1 MENTA
6 NEVVAEAWL
15 CECPG
20 VKVSL
25 LSSPEQSRDFS
36 PLDSSLPPRLK
47 RRKTHLAR
55 LAVRTRSTQLSY
67 RRKSGNLRVPVISG
81 VEDSITRPC
90 SVWVVSGGQ
99 ILMKGQEPLSVEQ
112 QGRALVGLKGHD
124 QKITQKRPLS

>member
-47 RRKTHLAR
+47 RHKTHLAR

-81 VEDSITRPC
+81 VEDSIIRPC

-112 QGRALVGLKGHD
+112 QGRALVGLKGH
-124 QKITQKRPLS
+124 QKRPLS